1 VIYGDSYL
9 PIDYGPVW
17 DAYAA
22 SGRPALMT
30 VFHNTDVGD
39 TSNATLGAG
48 GRVRYRKGAG
58 ASSGMTYIDYGL
70 LVLSRHLVVE
80 RMPAGLVGDL
90 ADLLTDL
97 GERGDLAGFE
107 VDRPFYEIGSEVGIA
122 NLEALLRAGA

>member
-1 VIYGDSYL
+1 MLYGDSYL
-9 PIDYGPVW
+9 PIDYESVW

-22 SGRPALMT
+22 CGRPALMT
-30 VFHNTDVGD
+30 VLHNADVGD
-39 TSNATLGAG
+39 TSNATLGADG
-48 GRVRYRKGAG
+48 SVRYRKGAG
-58 ASSGMTYIDYGL
+58 ARSGMTYIDYGL

-90 ADLLTDL
+90 AEFLSDL

-107 VDRPFYEIGSEVGIA
+107 VDRPFYEIGSEAGIG